1 MKKLYALLLFIIFGI
16 LSSTAQTLD
25 ETFIQP
31 TPYKAAK
38 ITTIKELS
46 DGKILLGGHIQFF
59 KDKKVSNLIRLN
71 ADYSLDETFVFNGD
85 PKLEIKD
92 VKFQSNGN
100 IIVLSTKDNF
110 GYADYFTLYQL
121 DANGGIIKEV
131 STIFNAT
138 AIAVQADDKIVV
150 TGGAIGYYSFTS
162 CYLNRFNSDFS
173 LDETFNNALSFNA
186 STATVLVSNE
196 GSIYVG
202 GAFTAIDGIAKNSLV
217 KLTSAGEIDETFDVG
232 KGSNGSGFSMTLQDD
247 GKLLIGGNFF
257 NMKDNVTSLSVI
269 RLNLDGTLDSSF
281 SSTQYSYGNSAIVLR
296 DSHIYVAT
304 PLILDNAMNDYLV
317 RLSSD
322 GELDQSFK
330 PIKLWDGGAYSFTSN
345 FIGDKLFH
353 NNAGYSDSRYG
364 LSISD
369 LDGNIVDSSTIKPAI
384 EGSFDTGGYINGK
397 LFIKGDFVKINNVES
412 FGIGLL
418 DENGTPDESFVF
430 SNYKGLVNNFQ
441 ILNDNSIF
449 VSTRSSFLNLNS
461 SGEVIKDFNFKLDSD
476 LLAIEQFKVL
486 DNGKIFIT
494 DQWSL
499 LLLNKDGVQ
508 ETKYVLNSDP
518 NSWITNLRFATQN
531 DKIICSGQFEIYG
544 GGHPPKSK
552 LMRFNLDGTIDTNFK
567 SNLETDSAIGLIKIL
582 DSDEIIV
589 FGTFLKFDGV
599 STPNQFVKLSKD
611 GEIDVKFNENLN
623 IPKVGISGGEYYDYR
638 KVEELDSVLY
648 ITQVPKKVTAINLD
662 GTTKTDF
669 EMPAVLDNITDLVR
683 VVETEESSP
692 TSRKS
697 KSAAN
702 TDNYMF
708 AIGSVNSNS
717 GSSATIVKLNLGKS
731 SGSLSV
737 GPTPEKLASN
747 VEVFPVPVEE
757 KVTLSFSGS
766 VVPNKIAVYSVSG
779 KELYAAKVQSTD
791 HLEVDMSQFASGVYF
806 IKLFSDSGVVTK
818 KIVKK

>member
-1 MKKLYALLLFIIFGI
+1 MKKLYSLLLFIVFGI
-16 LSSTAQTLD
+16 LSSNAQVVD
-25 ETFIQP
+25 ETFVQP

-38 ITTIKELS
+38 ITVIKELA
-46 DGKILLGGHIQFF
+46 DNKILIGGKITFYQ
-59 KDKKVSNLIRLN
+59 DKKVNNLIRLN

-85 PKLEIKD
+85 SNSEIKD

-100 IIVLSTKDNF
+100 MIVLTTKDNL
-110 GYADYFTLYQL
+110 GLADYFKLYQL
-121 DANGGIIKEV
+121 SANGEIIKEV
-131 STIFNAT
+131 SNVFNAT
-138 AIAVQADDKIVV
+138 SIAIQTDDKILV
-150 TGGAIGYYSFTS
+150 TGGAPGYYSFTS
-162 CYLNRFNSDFS
+162 CYLNRFNSDFT
-173 LDETFNNALSFNA
+173 LDDTFNNNLAFNA
-186 STATVLVSNE
+186 STTSVLVSKE

-202 GAFTAIDGIAKNSLV
+202 GAFTAIDEIAKNSLV
-217 KLTSAGEIDETFDVG
+217 KLTSDGVIDTTFDVG
-232 KGSNGSGFSMTLQDD
+232 QGSNGSGFSMTLLDD

-257 NMKDNVTSLSVI
+257 NTNENATSTSVI
-269 RLNLDGTLDSSF
+269 RLNLDGTIDTSF
-281 SSTQYSYGNSAIVLR
+281 SSTQYSYGTSAMVLR
-296 DSHIYVAT
+296 DSHIYIAT
-304 PLILDNAMNDYLV
+304 PLTLDNAVNDYLV

-322 GELDQSFK
+322 GALDESFN
-330 PIKLWDGGAYSFTSN
+330 PIKLCDGGAFSFTSN
-345 FIGDKLFH
+345 FVGDRLFH
-353 NNAGYSDSRYG
+353 NNAGYSDNRYG

-369 LDGNIVDSSTIKPAI
+369 LNGNIVDSSTIKPAI

-397 LFIKGDFVKINNVES
+397 LFIRGDFVKINNVES

-461 SGEVIKDFNFKLDSD
+461 NGEVIKDFNFKLDSD

-486 DNGKIFIT
+486 DNGKILIT

-499 LLLNKDGVQ
+499 LLLDKDGVQ

-518 NSWITNLRFATQN
+518 NFWITNLRFATQN

-552 LMRFNLDGTIDTNFK
+552 LMRFNLDGTIDADFK
-567 SNLETDSAIGLIKIL
+567 SNLETDSAIGLVKIL
-582 DSDEIIV
+582 DSDEIIL

-599 STPNQFVKLSKD
+599 STPHQFIKLSKD

-638 KVEELDSVLY
+638 KVEEVDSVLY
-648 ITQVPKKVTAINLD
+648 ITQAPTKVTAINLD

-692 TSRKS
+692 KSRKS
-697 KSAAN
+697 KSAAS
-702 TDNYMF
+702 TYNYMF
-708 AIGSVNSNS
+708 AIGSVNTNS

-737 GPTPEKLASN
+737 GPTPEKLASK
-747 VEVFPVPVEE
+747 VQVFPVPVQE
-757 KVTLSFSGS
+757 KLNLSFSTTIL
-766 VVPNKIAVYSVSG
+766 PNKIAVYSVNG
-779 KELYAAKVQSTD
+779 NELYAAKVQSKD
-791 HLEVDMSQFASGVYF
+791 NLEVDMSQFSSGIYF
-806 IKLFSDSGVVTK
+806 VKLFSDSGTITK